1 MNISTQHQSL
11 HPVQSVKAVEHHA
24 QTLSETH
31 AVGGPSAT
39 AEHAIQQ
46 RDQMHLSETR
56 AQTHGVSPLKVLSL
70 HGGVLAAEHGLHFS
84 LHKLSTHQISTTQAN
99 TVNTLGNVSG
109 AVASGYLTYT
119 AIEHA
124 IHAVE
129 TGHNDAATAY
139 GVSAALDAGL
149 AVANTLAV
157 FKRAPAVSVGVSLGV
172 GLLSTA
178 SSVLGAKLEHTA
190 SVSH

>member
-11 HPVQSVKAVEHHA
+11 HPVQSVKPSGHHE

-99 TVNTLGNVSG
+99 TVNALGNVSG

-119 AIEHA
+119 AIEHTPFMPWRRVTMMRPLPMGSRQHWMQGWLWP
-124 IHAVE
+124 IPWLFLN
-129 TGHNDAATAY
+129 G
-139 GVSAALDAGL
+139 
-149 AVANTLAV
+149 
-157 FKRAPAVSVGVSLGV
+157 RPR
-172 GLLSTA
+172 
-178 SSVLGAKLEHTA
+178 
-190 SVSH
+190 